1 MYDVHLVEKENLKLA
16 ESIFSS
22 IKSCN
27 GVTCNKHKQ
36 FLISDV
42 SLKLNNFD
50 FPPLSFS
57 TVSKSVSSVRASL
70 SFATAC
76 RSSSYVSAFS
86 HKSLSDTTN
95 VCDGAVCLSNV
106 YPSQSISPSKH
117 LCLNNARPSKP
128 VISSN
133 FYVSKPV
140 CSRNIG
146 SSRSIPSSDIWMF
159 VKVVMLV
166 KVNPFVQVMFPK

>member
-1 MYDVHLVEKENLKLA
+1 MT
-16 ESIFSS
+16 F
-22 IKSCN
+22 
-27 GVTCNKHKQ
+27 
-36 FLISDV
+36 
-42 SLKLNNFD
+42 
-50 FPPLSFS
+50 PLSFS

-70 SFATAC
+70 SFSAAF
-76 RSSSYVSAFS
+76 RSSSYISAFS

-95 VCDGAVCLSNV
+95 VCDDAVCSSNV

-117 LCLNNARPSKP
+117 LCLNNVRPNKP

-146 SSRSIPSSDIWMF
+146 SSRSISSSDIWMF
-159 VKVVMLV
+159 AKVVMLV